1 MLAMCLQY
9 YSFLISETE
18 IKKNL
23 KFSCPCFW
31 GYTKNRIVLRCFH
44 VCCDIEIF
52 WGLPWK
58 WRPYP
63 NFPMITGKIQKQA
76 FGDVLRKRCSE
87 NMQQIY
93 RRKTMPKYW
102 NRGLLLKIA
111 FFFFWDGGGG
121 GVEERG
127 VTDLNI
133 FWIDVCL
140 TLTINIFFIFF
151 RTLVGTKPLWGVF
164 SYWSHTSVQSVLE
177 TELTLWLSS
186 DCRF

>member
-111 FFFFWDGGGG
+111 FFFFWDGGWGG
-121 GVEERG
+121 GWRSG
-127 VTDLNI
+127 GSLI
-133 FWIDVCL
+133 
-140 TLTINIFFIFF
+140 
-151 RTLVGTKPLWGVF
+151 
-164 SYWSHTSVQSVLE
+164 
-177 TELTLWLSS
+177 
-186 DCRF
+186 